1 MQSCK
6 KCHHCKLSYDCQ
18 LKTYKCD
25 ITPGKT
31 FNIPDVHGM
40 VCKGYEEDKDKEV
53 IYHGIYR

>member
-18 LKTYKCD
+18 LRTYKCD

-31 FNIPDVHGM
+31 FNVPNIHGM
-40 VCKGYEEDKDKEV
+40 VCKGYEENKDKEDK
-53 IYHGIYR
+53 